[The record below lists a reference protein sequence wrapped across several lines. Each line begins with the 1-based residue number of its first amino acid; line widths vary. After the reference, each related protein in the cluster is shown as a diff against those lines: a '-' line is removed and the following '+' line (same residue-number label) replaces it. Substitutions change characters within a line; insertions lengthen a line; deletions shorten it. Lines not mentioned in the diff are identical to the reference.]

1 MYDQYIP
8 ESISTYK
15 ASSTSGD
22 YAGVARSLGCHA
34 ERVTEVAE
42 IRPALERAIAAV
54 RDGQPGVVDV
64 ITAETRRIP
73 RPTAGTH

>member
-8 ESISTYK
+8 ESIERLG
-15 ASSTSGD
+15 ASNVYGD

-34 ERVTEVAE
+34 ERVTQVSELRSAFQ
-42 IRPALERAIAAV
+42 RAIAAV
-54 RDGQPGVVDV
+54 DAGQPAVVDV

-73 RPTAGTH
+73 RPDAGSH